1 MRDTRFPCLCGIAA
15 STLLFATTPAI
26 AGEAP
31 ADRLKALVDAAV
43 QPVMKANDIP
53 GLAVAISLKG
63 EPHYFS
69 YGLASKEDG
78 RRVTPETLF
87 EIGSVSKTFTATL
100 AGYALAQD
108 KMRLDDRAS
117 QHWPALQG
125 SRFDGISLLD
135 LATYTAGGLPLQFPD
150 SVQKDQAQIRDY
162 YRQWQP
168 TYAPGSQRLYSNPSI
183 GLFGYLAARSLGQ
196 PFKRLMEQQLFP
208 ALGLEQTHLDV
219 PEAALAQY
227 AQGYGKDDRPLR
239 VGPGPLDAEGYGVK
253 TSAAD
258 LLRFVDAN
266 LHPERLDRPWAQA
279 LDATHRGYYKV
290 GDMTQGLG
298 WEAYDWPIS
307 LKRLQAGNSTPMA
320 LQPHRIARLPAP
332 QALEGQRLLNKTGS
346 TNGFGA
352 YVAFVPGR
360 DLGLVILANRN
371 YPNAERVKIAYAILS
386 GLEQQGKV
394 PLKRAREG
402 DGA

>member
-168 TYAPGSQRLYSNPSI
+168 TYAPGSQRRYSNPSI

-196 PFKRLMEQQLFP
+196 PFERLMEQQVFP

-307 LKRLQAGNSTPMA
+307 LTRLQAGNSTPMA

-394 PLKRAREG
+394 PLKR
-402 DGA
+402 

>member
-15 STLLFATTPAI
+15 STLLFATTPTI

-168 TYAPGSQRLYSNPSI
+168 TYAPGSQRRYSNPSI

-196 PFKRLMEQQLFP
+196 PVERLMEQQVFP

-394 PLKRAREG
+394 PLKR
-402 DGA
+402 

>member
-168 TYAPGSQRLYSNPSI
+168 TYAPGSQRRYSNPSI

-196 PFKRLMEQQLFP
+196 PFERLMKQQVFP

-394 PLKRAREG
+394 PLKR
-402 DGA
+402 

>member
-168 TYAPGSQRLYSNPSI
+168 TYAPGSQRRYSNPSI

-196 PFKRLMEQQLFP
+196 PFERLMEQQVLP

-352 YVAFVPGR
+352 YVAFIPGR

-394 PLKRAREG
+394 PLKR
-402 DGA
+402 

>member
-168 TYAPGSQRLYSNPSI
+168 TYAPGSQRRYSNPSI

-196 PFKRLMEQQLFP
+196 PVERLMEQQVVP

-394 PLKRAREG
+394 PLKR
-402 DGA
+402 